1 MSASSCSATCSISL
15 GVILLCELFHVFR
28 DLFATDILAEII
40 IVDISLHFHE
50 VDDALEGIFSSRSAA
65 GSVQRCTSIVSR
77 IMLTTR

>member
-1 MSASSCSATCSISL
+1 MSCVVLLGDMLDHL

-50 VDDALEGIFSSRSAA
+50 VDDALEGIFRADRQLDRY
-65 GSVQRCTSIVSR
+65 SVALAVSR
-77 IMLTTR
+77 CIMLTTR